1 MQIIA
6 ILDIIHELTQQ
17 FHAIPPLYRERNFP
31 MTCMSFNT
39 IAFEIILA
47 TKSCKYFTVTEQ
59 NLINQQKSYPSR
71 IANGNTWELERK

>member
-1 MQIIA
+1 
-6 ILDIIHELTQQ
+6 
-17 FHAIPPLYRERNFP
+17 

-47 TKSCKYFTVTEQ
+47 TKSCKYFTVMDQ
-59 NLINQQKSYPSR
+59 YLINQQKSYPSR